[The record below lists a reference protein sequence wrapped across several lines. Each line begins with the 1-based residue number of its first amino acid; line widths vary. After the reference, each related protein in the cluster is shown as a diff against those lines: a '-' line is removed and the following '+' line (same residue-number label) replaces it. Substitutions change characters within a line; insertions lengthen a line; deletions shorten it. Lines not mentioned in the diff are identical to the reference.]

1 MSAFFRDAPNPS
13 LEPLLAKLRSEGE
26 PQLDM
31 KAGTVHV
38 RDAKEVR
45 DELTALKRWPWLSAT
60 ALCEADA
67 TGTAAQSGGAWER
80 HTEFHKEHTD
90 EGKVSSGFDYAY
102 FLVQHP
108 LPPLE
113 GQVSTLYSP
122 TLALALYSPNPNPNI
137 FITLSPTLTMGR
149 SSLPLMARTTP
160 TRPTRCG
167 LPSS

>member
-1 MSAFFRDAPNPS
+1 MSANFRSADPNPS
-13 LEPLLAKLRSEGE
+13 LEPLLAKLREE
-26 PQLDM
+26 EQQPDT
-31 KAGTVHV
+31 KAGT
-38 RDAKEVR
+38 VR

-113 GQVSTLYSP
+113 GQVSTL
-122 TLALALYSPNPNPNI
+122 
-137 FITLSPTLTMGR
+137 
-149 SSLPLMARTTP
+149 
-160 TRPTRCG
+160 
-167 LPSS
+167 

>member
-13 LEPLLAKLRSEGE
+13 LEPLLAKLREGE

-31 KAGTVHV
+31 KAGTKEVQ
-38 RDAKEVR
+38 DTKEVR

-80 HTEFHKEHTD
+80 HTEFHKEHKD
-90 EGKVSSGFDYAY
+90 EGNMSSGFDYAY

-113 GQVSTLYSP
+113 GQVSTL
-122 TLALALYSPNPNPNI
+122 
-137 FITLSPTLTMGR
+137 
-149 SSLPLMARTTP
+149 
-160 TRPTRCG
+160 
-167 LPSS
+167 